1 MVYNDFIYFFICK
14 ERIMTLSQYIDSLR
28 GKRVT
33 VIGLGVSNRPL
44 VRLLLKAGIDL
55 TVRDAAGPESLGDI
69 ATELLEHGCRIITGA
84 DYLTGIDADVIF
96 RSPGVMPHEP
106 GIVRAVENGAVLTSE
121 MEAFFEVCPCPI
133 YAVTGSDGKTT
144 TTTVVAEMLKADG
157 KTVHVGGN
165 IGTPLLDKA
174 DSMKPEDVAVLELS
188 SFQLMTMKK
197 SPTRAL
203 VTNVAPNHLD
213 KHKSMDEY
221 VDAKRNIFQNAPHP
235 EVVVLNADND
245 ITRAFAARAG
255 AGVRFFSRRD
265 TVENGT
271 FCENGTVYASLGG
284 RTEKL
289 MEAGEIFLP
298 GAHNVENYLGAFAL
312 LYGSVKNESMVGTA
326 KTFRGVEH
334 RIELVRELR
343 GVKYYNDSIA
353 SSPSRTRA
361 GLRSFEQ
368 KVILIAGGKDKGV
381 PFDTLGEDIREHV
394 KVLVLTGLTAEK
406 IEKAAL
412 DAGFDGPIIR
422 KDDFREAV
430 LAAGAAAGEDDIVLL
445 SPACTSFDRF
455 KNFAERG
462 NYFKEIVMGL
472 V

>member
-1 MVYNDFIYFFICK
+1 
-14 ERIMTLSQYIDSLR
+14 MTLSQYVESLR

-44 VRLLLKAGIDL
+44 VRLLLDAGVDL
-55 TVRDAAGPESLGDI
+55 TVRDAAGPDKLGDI
-69 ATELLEHGCRIITGA
+69 ATELLEHGCRIITGEE
-84 DYLTGIDADVIF
+84 YLRDIEADVIF

-106 GIVRAVENGAVLTSE
+106 EIAKAVEKGAVLTSE

-144 TTTVVAEMLKADG
+144 TTTVIAEMLKAGG

-174 DSMKPEDVAVLELS
+174 DGMKPEDVAVLELS

-213 KHKSMDEY
+213 KHKTMDEY
-221 VDAKRNIFQNAPHP
+221 VNAKRNIFQNTPHP
-235 EVVVLNADND
+235 QVVVLNADND
-245 ITRAFAARAG
+245 ITRAFAQTAG
-255 AGVRFFSRRD
+255 EGVRFFSRRD

-271 FCENGTVYASLGG
+271 FCENGTIFASLGG
-284 RTEKL
+284 KTERL
-289 MEAGEIFLP
+289 MEAGEIFIP
-298 GAHNVENYLGAFAL
+298 GDHNVENYLGAFAL
-312 LYGSVKNESMVGTA
+312 LYGTVDNESMVNTA
-326 KTFRGVEH
+326 RTFRGVEH

-361 GLRSFEQ
+361 GLRSFDQ

-381 PFDTLGEDIREHV
+381 PFDSLGEDIQEHV
-394 KVLVLTGLTAEK
+394 KALVLTGLTADK
-406 IEKAAL
+406 IEKAAK
-412 DAGFDGPIIR
+412 DAGFDGPIIK
-422 KDDFREAV
+422 KDDFKDAV
-430 LAAGAAAGEDDIVLL
+430 LAASAAAGEGDVVIL

-462 NYFKEIVMGL
+462 NTFKEIVMEL
-472 V
+472 E

>member
-1 MVYNDFIYFFICK
+1 
-14 ERIMTLSQYIDSLR
+14 MTLSQYIDSLR

-44 VRLLLKAGIDL
+44 VRLLLRAGIEL
-55 TVRDAAGPESLGDI
+55 TVRDAAGPERLGET
-69 ATELLEHGCRIITGA
+69 ATELLEHGCRIITGEE
-84 DYLTGIDADVIF
+84 YLKDIETDVIF

-106 GIVRAVENGAVLTSE
+106 EIARAVKNGAALTSE

-144 TTTVVAEMLKADG
+144 TTTVIAEMLKAAG
-157 KTVHVGGN
+157 RTVHVGGN

-174 DSMKPEDVAVLELS
+174 DDMRPEDVAVLELS

-197 SPTRAL
+197 SPARAL

-221 VDAKRNIFQNAPHP
+221 VDAKRNIFQNVPHP

-245 ITRAFAARAG
+245 ITRAFAAQAG
-255 AGVRFFSRRD
+255 EGVRFFSRRD
-265 TVENGT
+265 TVENGA
-271 FCENGTVYASLGG
+271 FCENGTIYAALNG

-289 MEAGEIFLP
+289 MEAGEIFIP
-298 GAHNVENYLGAFAL
+298 GDHNVENYLGAFAL
-312 LYGSVKNESMVGTA
+312 LYGTVDNASMVNTA
-326 KTFRGVEH
+326 RSFRGVEH

-361 GLRSFEQ
+361 GLRSFDQ

-406 IEKAAL
+406 LEKAAL
-412 DAGFDGPIIR
+412 DAGFEGPIIK
-422 KDDFREAV
+422 KDDFKEAV
-430 LAAGAAAGEDDIVLL
+430 LAASAAAGEGDIVIL

-455 KNFAERG
+455 RNFAERG
-462 NYFKEIVMGL
+462 NTFKEIVMGL
-472 V
+472 A

>member
-1 MVYNDFIYFFICK
+1 MILSIIIFK

-44 VRLLLKAGIDL
+44 VRLLLRAGIEL
-55 TVRDAAGPESLGDI
+55 TVRDAAGPERLGET
-69 ATELLEHGCRIITGA
+69 ATELLEHGCRIITGEE
-84 DYLTGIDADVIF
+84 YLKDIETDVIF

-106 GIVRAVENGAVLTSE
+106 EIARAVKNGAALTSE

-144 TTTVVAEMLKADG
+144 TTTVIAEMLKAAG
-157 KTVHVGGN
+157 RTVHVGGN

-174 DSMKPEDVAVLELS
+174 DDMRPEDVAVLELS

-197 SPTRAL
+197 SPARAL

-221 VDAKRNIFQNAPHP
+221 VDAKRNIFQNVPHP

-245 ITRAFAARAG
+245 ITRAFAAQAG
-255 AGVRFFSRRD
+255 EGVRFFSRRD
-265 TVENGT
+265 TVENGA
-271 FCENGTVYASLGG
+271 FCENGTIYAALNG

-289 MEAGEIFLP
+289 MEAGEIFIP
-298 GAHNVENYLGAFAL
+298 GDHNVENYLGAFAL
-312 LYGSVKNESMVGTA
+312 LYGTVDNASMVNTA
-326 KTFRGVEH
+326 RSFRGVEH

-361 GLRSFEQ
+361 GLRSFDQ

-406 IEKAAL
+406 LEKAAL
-412 DAGFDGPIIR
+412 DAGFEGPIIK
-422 KDDFREAV
+422 KDDFKEAV
-430 LAAGAAAGEDDIVLL
+430 LAASAAAGEGDIVIL

-455 KNFAERG
+455 RNFAERG
-462 NYFKEIVMGL
+462 NTFKEIVMGL
-472 V
+472 A